1 MLPYNEKKGYKLL
14 SKIQKHLNKSLPT
27 KLKAT
32 ATYQSK
38 KLGIKFKI
46 KGKAKFLS
54 KKNLVYYS
62 KHPYETCNEDCLK
75 KKIEELRKEL
85 STITNMTKIRIC

>member
-38 KLGIKFKI
+38 KLGMKFKI

-54 KKNLVYYS
+54 KKTLFITVS
-62 KHPYETCNEDCLK
+62 IRMKHAM
-75 KKIEELRKEL
+75 KIA
-85 STITNMTKIRIC
+85 